1 MTRVIVQLQGRL
13 MTSSRAKVQLLCR
26 DYVSSSAARDFDT
39 AQNLSRLAASMF
51 NAARAIRDSVCEN
64 DVSRR
69 TEPLLLVHDALYHQ
83 CQITLHSLFVPL
95 FSGITVDPSIGSE
108 TRRTSAKAV
117 AQHADLF
124 EGLLKPYLSGRADIT
139 CLPPLVGYGAFIT
152 GIVFLSTE
160 IACRDREAH
169 GAAANRSKKGCR
181 MASVSAILHLL
192 DTLRIHW
199 RALQNPVRI
208 PPARVSFISCRAVLT
223 IGQVGKA
230 PNCFTVRLFPIQE
243 ATPASR
249 TARHGHR
256 TPATW
261 RTWRIR

>member
-1 MTRVIVQLQGRL
+1 

-26 DYVSSSAARDFDT
+26 DYVSSSTARDFDT
-39 AQNLSRLAASMF
+39 AQNLSRLAASIF
-51 NAARAIRDSVCEN
+51 NAAMSIRNSACEN

-69 TEPLLLVHDALYHQ
+69 TEPLLLIHDALYHQ
-83 CQITLHSLFVPL
+83 CQITIHSLFVPL
-95 FSGITVDPSIGSE
+95 FSGMSVDPSIGSD
-108 TRRTSAKAV
+108 TRRTSAKTV
-117 AQHADLF
+117 AHHADLF
-124 EGLLKPYLSGRADIT
+124 EGLLTPYLYGRADIT

-152 GIVFLSTE
+152 GIVFLATE
-160 IACRDREAH
+160 VSCRDREAH
-169 GAAANRSKKGCR
+169 GADADRGKQGCR

-208 PPARVSFISCRAVLT
+208 PPARTPFLSWRAVLT

-230 PNCFTVRLFPIQE
+230 PNCFTVRFFPIQK
-243 ATPASR
+243 ATPATR
-249 TARHGHR
+249 TAGHGHR
-256 TPATW
+256 TPGTW

>member
-1 MTRVIVQLQGRL
+1 MTRVIIQLQSDL

-51 NAARAIRDSVCEN
+51 SVAMSIRDSACES

-69 TEPLLLVHDALYHQ
+69 TESLLLVHDALYHQ

-95 FSGITVDPSIGSE
+95 FSGMPVDPSIGSE

-117 AQHADLF
+117 AHHAGLF
-124 EGLLKPYLSGRADIT
+124 EGLLRPYLYGRADIT

-152 GIVFLSTE
+152 GIVFLATE
-160 IACRDREAH
+160 ISCRDREAH
-169 GAAANRSKKGCR
+169 GAAANRTKKGCR

-208 PPARVSFISCRAVLT
+208 PFARVSLIS
-223 IGQVGKA
+223 
-230 PNCFTVRLFPIQE
+230 
-243 ATPASR
+243 
-249 TARHGHR
+249 
-256 TPATW
+256 
-261 RTWRIR
+261 